1 MNFVRET
8 RGGRSVESV
17 GGGAIG
23 GWRRWWVAP
32 VSEWL
37 RSMGG
42 VDIGL
47 RQSMGGATKFWER
60 MYGLRG
66 RKEIT

>member
-42 VDIGL
+42 AGRWVVPPGFGIEG
-47 RQSMGGATKFWER
+47 MG
-60 MYGLRG
+60 
-66 RKEIT
+66 